1 MRRGGTW
8 VALGLL
14 LGVVAG
20 CGGEDRGDRDRAAF
34 REFKSKTAAA
44 CEDVADG
51 LRRRGAPA
59 NSTDIPRLAPP
70 AFADVHHLVAVVDRI
85 DVPSS
90 TERRVRPLRDDLH
103 ELDRL
108 VGSRAAAVEG
118 DTKLEDALDVTDRI
132 VVQAGAVAS
141 TARGMAI
148 ECWPAGEREAFT
160 TALRGPLYLAWY
172 EGLVRAALRA
182 FNPLQKQLHG
192 SPEHV
197 RGVLL
202 ARLRVLE
209 ATERAFGR
217 VKPPGWVR
225 KEAAEFGSA
234 LGAYRKLTADAA
246 RQLGNKRFISND
258 FAARYNVAAGV
269 REDTLNA
276 KTHALIHALELRIPA
291 EPGAAP
297 DAIVPS

>member
-1 MRRGGTW
+1 M
-8 VALGLL
+8 
-14 LGVVAG
+14 
-20 CGGEDRGDRDRAAF
+20 
-34 REFKSKTAAA
+34 
-44 CEDVADG
+44 
-51 LRRRGAPA
+51 
-59 NSTDIPRLAPP
+59 
-70 AFADVHHLVAVVDRI
+70 
-85 DVPSS
+85 
-90 TERRVRPLRDDLH
+90 
-103 ELDRL
+103 
-108 VGSRAAAVEG
+108 
-118 DTKLEDALDVTDRI
+118 
-132 VVQAGAVAS
+132 
-141 TARGMAI
+141 
-148 ECWPAGEREAFT
+148 
-160 TALRGPLYLAWY
+160 AWY

-217 VKPPGWVR
+217 VKAPGWVQ

-246 RQLGNKRFISND
+246 RQLGNKRFISSD